1 MINELLWFLYNQWG
15 RTVKPELL
23 DLNRNTNSGPWGHFD
38 EIRRQAGRA
47 WRQAGRAWLPFT
59 HQVCGPDSGFLRWS
73 RSLWLLLT
81 FLLLSSKRRAS
92 CSSKLRPQAATMVT
106 KETTKI
112 SWNHQHG
119 CWRLKFRVRVV
130 RNYERENQFLRKHH
144 QSNVP
149 PPLWSHEVRT
159 LVFSCSRK
167 SRSYPEDPGR
177 VFMAGFLWG
186 CVVVK
191 TLLINVSLLHSFTPP
206 AERSSAAIKH
216 TWIWISGSSADH
228 IWPNPAAAPQ
238 LGLSGGQRSCF
249 YTSRPKPETAC
260 SSLRPQWAGASPMTH
275 QSLEEDDRERFCYSR
290 SNNKRRLKSSSGRNL
305 RPSMGDSSGYT
316 PKSPSQTQT
325 FLHHIIHRSSKNSRR
340 TAARNHWSHGYH
352 GDRRASVRWPHIKGI
367 FGKKVHDIILSKLII

>member
-1 MINELLWFLYNQWG
+1 MSCCGFSIISEEEQWSQNFWTSTGTQTLGPEATLMRSGG
-15 RTVKPELL
+15 R
-23 DLNRNTNSGPWGHFD
+23 
-38 EIRRQAGRA
+38 Q
-47 WRQAGRAWLPFT
+47 PFT
-59 HQVCGPDSGFLRWS
+59 HQVCGPDSGFLHWS

-130 RNYERENQFLRKHH
+130 QNYERENQFLRKHH

-216 TWIWISGSSADH
+216 TWIWIFFM
-228 IWPNPAAAPQ
+228 
-238 LGLSGGQRSCF
+238 F
-249 YTSRPKPETAC
+249 YKWLLT
-260 SSLRPQWAGASPMTH
+260 
-275 QSLEEDDRERFCYSR
+275 
-290 SNNKRRLKSSSGRNL
+290 
-305 RPSMGDSSGYT
+305 
-316 PKSPSQTQT
+316 T
-325 FLHHIIHRSSKNSRR
+325 F
-340 TAARNHWSHGYH
+340 
-352 GDRRASVRWPHIKGI
+352 DQ
-367 FGKKVHDIILSKLII
+367 ILLLLLN